1 MLKFELKKIF
11 KKNYFIFI
19 TIFALLTSAFALIN
33 NQSNGNPTFPSAIE
47 INENGVYEISTFSN
61 YIDLHSKDNNHLSEE
76 DKAKIGAEIAEIY
89 TYTWSA
95 DILDGPRNEDKVDK
109 ARYKTEYIRQVES
122 FDKLLNKYNIK
133 VRNDKKSQWEW
144 LKFASNNMKTTSASP
159 MSFEE
164 GGKYFPNLTKNLVH
178 NQKLL
183 FGLPLI
189 LFVIILFHS
198 IISEERE
205 KGTYNLLKINGLN
218 DFTIFK
224 NKFFLFILTLIIY
237 FALVLVFML
246 IGSIIIGQG
255 GELGFSDL
263 YKVFDNKDLSYI
275 KGYQLLISLFLS
287 YLALFT
293 LISTFVLFISS
304 KVNNSRKAFGIL
316 LSIFCLLVFVNMYN
330 TYSFSSYN
338 PINLL
343 DYKMTLTG
351 GIVEVLAKDGNT
363 LIQKISPARGMFLY
377 IICLAISI
385 LFFILTLVKVNIFTK
400 GKTKIQKHPKK
411 LSQVNFE
418 MLKIYKSPDF
428 YLYICLAFLVIAA
441 LFFRLKFQDDKL
453 RGEYLSEVNN
463 SSIEGFIEK
472 EEKAMQDFIKNK
484 DLIISG
490 SVNLIDKPEELSF
503 EEYYEIR
510 LEAYKDEIKKLKD
523 EKEDSIK
530 LKEYYISQNGKEY
543 YKLKEKFYKNNFE
556 KYSPIGKTDL
566 AYSKA
571 SYFEGL
577 ARLEKLAGI
586 NHKPLLKNW
595 IIYQS
600 KLEEGPLNAK
610 AFNYD
615 DLHYENSHSSI
626 YSIYRLIN
634 IYKLDI
640 MMIIFLVLVCAGGF
654 TNDKESGNQIKLLFT
669 QPIKRKD
676 IIKNKLI
683 ASLVT
688 SLAILV
694 MLVVLIIL
702 LGFITEGFGNINYP
716 VIYYKNSVKNIELIN
731 ENNLNY
737 FSLIPIYL
745 YLIRLFV
752 AIIFQ
757 IIFLISLA
765 NFISIFVRR
774 KIDVFVILTSILT
787 LGIYLSKYLPNQL
800 NYINPFSHL
809 IARNIADGSIIFK
822 ASFGFYNIFISILVL
837 LIWFF
842 ILTYTSVKLS
852 KSKEIKWGRKWA

>member
-19 TIFALLTSAFALIN
+19 TIFALLTSVFALIN

-47 INENGVYEISTFSN
+47 RNENGVYEISTFSN
-61 YIDLHSKDNNHLSEE
+61 YIDLHSKDNDHLSEE

-89 TYTWSA
+89 NYIWSA
-95 DILDGPRNEDKVDK
+95 YILDGPRNEDKVDK
-109 ARYKTEYIRQVES
+109 TRYKTEYIRQVES

-133 VRNDKKSQWEW
+133 VRSDKTSQWEW

-178 NQKLL
+178 NQKIL

-189 LFVIILFHS
+189 LFVIILFHN

-205 KGTYNLLKINGLN
+205 KGTYNLLKTNGLN
-218 DFTIFK
+218 DFKIFK
-224 NKFFLFILTLIIY
+224 NKFFLFMLTLIIY
-237 FALVLVFML
+237 FALVSVFML
-246 IGSIIIGQG
+246 IVSIILGQG
-255 GELGFSDL
+255 GELGFTDL
-263 YKVFDNKDLSYI
+263 YKLFDSKDLSYI

-293 LISTFVLFISS
+293 LISAFVLFVSS

-316 LSIFCLLVFVNMYN
+316 LSVFCLLVFVNMYN

-351 GIVEVLAKDGNT
+351 GIVEILAEDGNT
-363 LIQKISPARGMFLY
+363 LIQKISLSKGILPY

-385 LFFILTLVKVNIFTK
+385 LFFILALVKVDIFTK
-400 GKTKIQKHPKK
+400 RKTKIKKHPKK
-411 LSQVNFE
+411 LSLVNFE
-418 MLKIYKSPDF
+418 IIKIYKSPDF
-428 YLYICLAFLVIAA
+428 YLYICLAFLVLVAF
-441 LFFRLKFQDDKL
+441 FFRLKFEDDKL

-463 SSIEGFIEK
+463 SSIENFIEK

-490 SVNLIDKPEELSF
+490 GVNLIDKPMELSF

-510 LEAYKDEIKKLKD
+510 LEAYKDKIKKLKD
-523 EKEDSIK
+523 EKEDSTK
-530 LKEYYISQNGKEY
+530 LKEYYISQNGREY

-556 KYSPIGKTDL
+556 KYSPIGKADL

-577 ARLEKLAGI
+577 ARLEKLAEI

-600 KLEEGPLNAK
+600 KLEEAPLNAK
-610 AFNYD
+610 TFNYD

-676 IIKNKLI
+676 IIKNKLV

-716 VIYYKNSVKNIELIN
+716 VVYYKNTVKNIELIN
-731 ENNLNY
+731 EDNLNY

-752 AIIFQ
+752 IIIFQ
-757 IIFLISLA
+757 IIFMISLA
-765 NFISIFVRR
+765 IFISIFVRR

-787 LGIYLSKYLPNQL
+787 LGIYLSKYLPYQL

-822 ASFGFYNIFISILVL
+822 ASFGFYSIFISILVL
-837 LIWFF
+837 LIWSL
-842 ILTYTSVKLS
+842 ILTYISVKLS
-852 KSKEIKWGRKWA
+852 KSKELK

>member
-61 YIDLHSKDNNHLSEE
+61 YIDLHSKDNDHLSEE
-76 DKAKIGAEIAEIY
+76 DKAKIGAEIDEIY
-89 TYTWSA
+89 NYTWSA
-95 DILDGPRNEDKVDK
+95 YILDGPRNEDKVDK
-109 ARYKTEYIRQVES
+109 TKYKTEYIRQVES

-133 VRNDKKSQWEW
+133 IKNNKESQWEW
-144 LKFASNNMKTTSASP
+144 VKFASNNMKTSSASP
-159 MSFEE
+159 MSYEE

-178 NQKLL
+178 NQKIL
-183 FGLPLI
+183 FAFPLI
-189 LFVIILFHS
+189 LFVIILFHN

-205 KGTYNLLKINGLN
+205 KGTYNLLKTNGLN
-218 DFTIFK
+218 DFAIFK

-237 FALVLVFML
+237 FSLVSVFML
-246 IGSIIIGQG
+246 IGSIIVGQG
-255 GELGFSDL
+255 GGLGFSDI
-263 YKVFDNKDLSYI
+263 YKVFDSKDLSYI
-275 KGYQLLISLFLS
+275 KGYRLLISLFLS

-293 LISTFVLFISS
+293 LISSFVLFISS

-338 PINLL
+338 PINLF

-351 GIVEVLAKDGNT
+351 GIVEVLAEDGNT
-363 LIQKISPARGMFLY
+363 LIQKISLAKGILPY
-377 IICLAISI
+377 IICLAISV
-385 LFFILTLVKVNIFTK
+385 LFFILALVKVDIFGK
-400 GKTKIQKHPKK
+400 EKTKIQKHPKK
-411 LSQVNFE
+411 LSLLDFE
-418 MLKIYKSPDF
+418 NLKIYKSPDF
-428 YLYICLAFLVIAA
+428 YLYICLAFVVLAA
-441 LFFRLKFQDDKL
+441 LFFRLKFEDDKL
-453 RGEYLSEVNN
+453 RDEYLSEANN
-463 SSIEGFIEK
+463 SSIEDFIEK

-484 DLIISG
+484 DLIISE
-490 SVNLIDKPEELSF
+490 SINIIDKPMELSF

-530 LKEYYISQNGKEY
+530 LKEYYISQNGGEY
-543 YKLKEKFYKNNFE
+543 YKLKEKIYQNDFGN
-556 KYSPIGKTDL
+556 YSPRDKANL
-566 AYSKA
+566 SYSKA
-571 SYFEGL
+571 SYYEGL
-577 ARLEKLAGI
+577 ARLEKLAEI

-595 IIYQS
+595 IVYQS

-610 AFNYD
+610 ALTYEN
-615 DLHYENSHSSI
+615 LHYENSHSSI
-626 YSIYRLIN
+626 YSLYRIFN

-640 MMIIFLVLVCAGGF
+640 IMIIFLVLVCAGGF
-654 TNDKESGNQIKLLFT
+654 TNDKEDGNQIKLLFS

-683 ASLVT
+683 ASLST

-694 MLVVLIIL
+694 MLVFFIIL

-716 VIYYKNSVKNIELIN
+716 VIYYKNSVKNIELISQDK
-731 ENNLNY
+731 LSY
-737 FSLIPIYL
+737 FSLMPIYL

-752 AIIFQ
+752 IIIFQ

-765 NFISIFVRR
+765 IFISIFVRR

-787 LGIYLSKYLPNQL
+787 LGIYSSKYLPYQL
-800 NYINPFSHL
+800 NYSNPFSHL

-822 ASFGFYNIFISILVL
+822 ASFGFYSIFISILVL
-837 LIWFF
+837 LIWSF
-842 ILTYTSVKLS
+842 ILTYISVKLS
-852 KSKEIKWGRKWA
+852 KSKEIKWGEMWT